1 MVACG
6 ALSCHALATT
16 ADTCWLGPDWGQSHH
31 DQKGANGKAD
41 LTAQTYWGS
50 RDLNPGPTDY
60 EPATWRTT
68 EEDIV
73 SFDPTKPRWVLAVPL
88 GDRQTAHADVVA
100 GVQLEA
106 FGASAFGS
114 WHTTAAARG
123 SARET

>member
-6 ALSCHALATT
+6 ALSCHALATS

-88 GDRQTAHADVVA
+88 GDGDRSPAV
-100 GVQLEA
+100 
-106 FGASAFGS
+106 
-114 WHTTAAARG
+114 R
-123 SARET
+123 R